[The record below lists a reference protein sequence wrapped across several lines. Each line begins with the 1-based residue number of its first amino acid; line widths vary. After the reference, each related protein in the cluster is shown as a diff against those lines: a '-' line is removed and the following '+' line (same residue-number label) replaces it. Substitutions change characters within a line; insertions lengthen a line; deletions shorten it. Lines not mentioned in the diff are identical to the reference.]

1 MKTKE
6 YLNGGHFGIRCME
19 GRLHPP
25 VILTEKCGHP
35 EGDPWVECLSALVA
49 GNDDNGENEAL
60 AVSIRR
66 K

>member
-6 YLNGGHFGIRCME
+6 YLNDGHFGIRCME

-35 EGDPWVECLSALVA
+35 EGYPWVECLSALVA
-49 GNDDNGENEAL
+49 GNDDNREL
-60 AVSIRR
+60 
-66 K
+66 